1 MAETSSVSFDHSIY
15 DQASIETAAATY
27 AGFLEISVAAGDG
40 ETTASFSNL
49 DPEQGQM
56 LVDAFCN
63 HVLFETIQRFRAT
76 EVSA

>member
-15 DQASIETAAATY
+15 NQASIETAAAAY
-27 AGFLEISVAAGDG
+27 ASILEINVASGDG
-40 ETTASFSNL
+40 ETTATFSNL
-49 DPEQGQM
+49 DPGQGRM

-63 HVLFETIQRFRAT
+63 HVLFETIQHFRAT